1 MEKAATS
8 FAWVTSATIRDP
20 PLGSTSRELG
30 ADCVASGDP
39 ATAVSAPVDESTAYS
54 EIVAATWFAT

>member
-20 PLGSTSRELG
+20 PLGSTTKDIG
-30 ADCVASGDP
+30 ADCVASGD
-39 ATAVSAPVDESTAYS
+39 AETAVNAPVDESTEYS
-54 EIVAATWFAT
+54 EIVAATSFAT